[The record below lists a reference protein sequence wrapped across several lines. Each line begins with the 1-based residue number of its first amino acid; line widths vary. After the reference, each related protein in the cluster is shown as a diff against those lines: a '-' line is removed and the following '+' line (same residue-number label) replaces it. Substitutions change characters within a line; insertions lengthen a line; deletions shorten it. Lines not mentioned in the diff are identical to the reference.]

1 MTCFSRFLASAIVLL
16 LMLNSADAAVWRNVV
31 VQAGETQ
38 EIKAGSD
45 ETVDILFSDG
55 TSVILGPG
63 ASLKI
68 NEFTYDPSTGKGS
81 LSLNLNGGQARIS
94 GGRLNDRASISI
106 ATPEATFDL
115 EAGSAMITS
124 ADGQTTGYLLNGKG
138 LTASAGGKSERVF
151 RPEFGVVANQ
161 GGLGEAKRISP
172 IVVASDL
179 EAFSQDGKLVLA
191 AKPEPEQQA
200 SNGQGTAGNAG
211 GASSRPVSN
220 TSNRPSQQS
229 SATTGAGVATG
240 DDTPLPT
247 DRPDIGDLNAGVVSV
262 TEIETIVA
270 QIETIAPQTNGA
282 TQTTQTQTTTPAQ
295 TPSVNPP
302 VQTTPAAPPP
312 VPFGDGFGDFAG
324 GDAYQPV
331 LGMAPAAV
339 NESNSSIVNGNYPQ
353 RWQEFRVDQPGE
365 AGDPAVPRNYGP
377 TSNKIFQSTT
387 LTESLGAGA
396 PSSYGVANGGL
407 SYFDGTGAFGIKL
420 ADGQNTFDEQA
431 LFLLGEPADGRDST
445 SSLNN
450 REFGSFEAET
460 TLGPNTGVFVET
472 LSFGILGGGRDQDN
486 FFYAEMLPGDI
497 TIFDLTTPAGTT
509 PFDQAVAA
517 ANGAG
522 LQVLFGPREING
534 GDPANGRIVLTE
546 RANDPTR
553 IIFAAGDLDA
563 AASRA
568 PAAQP
573 SVDSFFVAPGLT
585 DAVTFAGTTPTATA
599 GSDLASGERAFLRG
613 ETWTG
618 LDGGLA
624 VTEITDPGLL
634 VVNPTGDPLTTPA
647 PFLHADFGFSDDGT
661 TQFST
666 ISATIGAVTYR
677 TSMNP
682 GQPADPMIP
691 IPAITEVDAI
701 ASGATVGSSRSGAG
715 STLLSGP
722 VRSTAS
728 GGGNSIAGAGFA
740 GFFVFENAGLA
751 FDDVATPN
759 PDTLPGGVEQPLGN
773 ADPDVGFAIGRL
785 AVATQKETPTRTF
798 DGMGSLTGYAGGLL
812 EVETGTSIGLQPFAD
827 PSTGPNFTMENFDL
841 AANTFTATAN
851 GDGVTV
857 SFGGAGAS
865 AWADDQRFGART
877 ADGNMTQNA
886 ALVSG
891 DLIAP
896 GLAGQF
902 ESGDGGPVMF
912 VGPGGTPT
920 DEPGDYD
927 HIKWGYFFGDL
938 DNQEGSRIHQHL
950 GTFVAGSPVDIAD
963 LNSATGTAT
972 YHGHIAGDVYDSGNL
987 RSVVGSFRETFNF
1000 SSRTGATRLDF
1011 DRRIYTNPAGTPS
1024 TLVGQAYNSTVVSGD
1039 ITGNLNGRFVLPLNA
1054 GGRPTGLVGG
1064 FRLQNQATDPAT
1076 AYRATG
1082 GFGGSE
1088 R

>member
-1 MTCFSRFLASAIVLL
+1 MMTCFSRFLASAAALL
-16 LMLNSADAAVWRNVV
+16 LLLGSADAAVWRNVV
-31 VQAGETQ
+31 VQPGEAQ

-63 ASLKI
+63 ASLNI
-68 NEFTYDPSTGKGS
+68 NEYSYDPATGKGG
-81 LSLNLNGGQARIS
+81 LSLNLSGGQARIS
-94 GGRLNDRASISI
+94 GGRLNDGASISI
-106 ATPEATFDL
+106 TTPEATFNL

-124 ADGQTTGYLLNGKG
+124 ADGETTGYLLNGKG

-161 GGLGEAKRISP
+161 NGLGEAQRISP

-179 EAFSQDGKLVLA
+179 EAFSQGGSLVLA
-191 AKPEPEQQA
+191 AKQEPEQQA
-200 SNGQGTAGNAG
+200 SSGQGISANGAG
-211 GASSRPVSN
+211 SSQRPVSTTPNQPAQQNGAN
-220 TSNRPSQQS
+220 TGQ
-229 SATTGAGVATG
+229 GIVTG
-240 DDTPLPT
+240 DDAPLPT
-247 DRPDIGDLNAGVVSV
+247 DRPDIGDLNAGVVSLPV
-262 TEIETIVA
+262 IEAIVA
-270 QIETIAPQTNGA
+270 QIDEVAPQANG
-282 TQTTQTQTTTPAQ
+282 TTPTQTTTMTAAQ
-295 TPSVNPP
+295 TPAANPP
-302 VQTTPAAPPP
+302 VQNTPAGPPP

-324 GDAYQPV
+324 GSAYQPV
-331 LGMAPAAV
+331 LGAAPAAV
-339 NESNSSIVNGNYPQ
+339 NESNSSIVNGNFPQ

-365 AGDPAVPRNYGP
+365 SGDPAVPRNYGP
-377 TSNKIFQSTT
+377 TSNKIFQSAT

-396 PSSYGVANGGL
+396 PSSYGVTNGGL

-460 TLGPNTGVFVET
+460 TLGPNTGVFAET

-517 ANGAG
+517 ANAAG
-522 LQVLFGPREING
+522 LQVLFGPREVSSF
-534 GDPANGRIVLTE
+534 DPNDGRIVLTE

-573 SVDSFFVAPGLT
+573 SVDRFFVSPGLT
-585 DAVTFAGTTPTATA
+585 DAVTFTGTTPTVTA

-613 ETWTG
+613 ETWTE

-624 VTEITDPGLL
+624 VTQITDPGLL
-634 VVNPTGDPLTTPA
+634 VVNPTGDPLVTPA
-647 PFLHADFGFSDDGT
+647 PFLHADFGFNDNGT
-661 TQFST
+661 TQLST

-682 GQPADPMIP
+682 GQPLDPMIP

-701 ASGATVGSSRSGAG
+701 ASGATVGTSRSGAG

-722 VRSTAS
+722 IRSSAS
-728 GGGNSIAGAGFA
+728 GGGNSIAGSGFA
-740 GFFVFENAGLA
+740 GFFVFENAGLV

-773 ADPDVGFAIGRL
+773 VDPDVGFAVGRL
-785 AVATQKETPTRTF
+785 AVAAAKETPTRTF
-798 DGMGSLTGYAGGLL
+798 DGTGSLTGYAGGLL
-812 EVETGTSIGLQPFAD
+812 EVETGTGIGLQPFSD
-827 PSTGPNFTMENFDL
+827 PSNGPNFTMENFDL
-841 AANTFTATAN
+841 AANTFTATAT
-851 GDGVTV
+851 GDGVNVT
-857 SFGGAGAS
+857 FGGAGAS
-865 AWADDQRFGART
+865 AWVDDQRFGART
-877 ADGNMTQNA
+877 ADSNMTQTA

-920 DEPGDYD
+920 TEPGDYD

-950 GTFVAGSPVDIAD
+950 GTFVSGSPVDIAD

-1000 SSRTGATRLDF
+1000 SSRTGSTRLDF

-1054 GGRPTGLVGG
+1054 SGRPTGLVGG
-1064 FRLQNQATDPAT
+1064 FRLQNQATDPAS